1 MNISVGHIY
10 RSYDGRDWRV
20 ESIDNSGTKVYP
32 ILITDVKTG
41 EQDFVNTFGQRRE
54 GKYTVGDLAL
64 DVTSSIEQ
72 ISEPVVEVTAP
83 VEVEVVPVV
92 QRPHAN
98 MYWVD
103 GYNNLFLVVSTTFPG
118 GSPVLTYMCNEYGE
132 PDMES
137 WVRFEENGT
146 RPGRDT
152 DSPMNLKSIAT
163 PRRRPREFWLDLD
176 TRTVWDNALSE
187 PDSEPINWIRVRE
200 ITE

>member
-1 MNISVGHIY
+1 MNISVGRIY

-32 ILITDVKTG
+32 ILITNVKTG

-72 ISEPVVEVTAP
+72 ISDPVAEVIATA
-83 VEVEVVPVV
+83 EVEVAPVV

-118 GSPVLTYMCNEYGE
+118 NSPVLTYMCNEYGE

-137 WVRFEENGT
+137 WVRFEQDGT
-146 RPGRDT
+146 RPGRDS
-152 DSPMNLKSIAT
+152 DSPMNLKSVAT
-163 PRRRPREFWLDLD
+163 PKRRPREFLLDLA
-176 TRTVWDNALSE
+176 TRTIWDTALSDAE
-187 PDSEPINWIRVRE
+187 STNDNWIRVRE